1 MRLLLTIGVYL
12 GALALATVVAFVAVI
27 VLAGPHGG
35 LLPRAFEKPVLILG
49 WLSVLFIP
57 AWTARVVWR
66 RLGRH

>member
-12 GALALATVVAFVAVI
+12 GTLVLVAVAAFVAVI

-35 LLPRAFEKPVLILG
+35 LLPRAFEKPVLIFG
-49 WLSVLFIP
+49 WLCVLFVP
-57 AWTARVVWR
+57 AWIARVAWL